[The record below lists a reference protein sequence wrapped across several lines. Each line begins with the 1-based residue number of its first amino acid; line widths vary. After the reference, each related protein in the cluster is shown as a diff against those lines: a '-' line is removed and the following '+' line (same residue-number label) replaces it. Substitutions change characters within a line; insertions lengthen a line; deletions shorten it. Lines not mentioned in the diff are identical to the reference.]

1 MADNAVLVD
10 QITRPVA
17 AEAALVVSA
26 DIKPLSNAHEGHR
39 WFAPAGGVVFAR
51 DPGLDGNGPT
61 AVMDAPGRAGQFPQ
75 VTAFLDAGDVDAH
88 ADSLFVLGV
97 APDGTRVT
105 GDEVNR
111 NRHTFSR
118 ISVQVAGTCTLA
130 ARKTERFRFGD
141 LVCASLQ
148 PSEVL
153 QFNGADADFVTRNLQ
168 PWQPN
173 QTRDPRGTSTLSP
186 AAISYNLLY
195 GLRSILAA
203 NPSAKLVEAAAP
215 AAPAT
220 GAGAAPV
227 AAFEVGAML
236 QGSWSRKTWMFLRD
250 RFEWPGDVVTN
261 SESNANV
268 QIGDSATEI
277 KDDVTEFAGVAFDG
291 DLRAEI
297 KRDKDGT
304 EHLDRAAASKGPIP
318 GAISLSDADQVR
330 KIIKRYTKIRD
341 KIGAKDSWDC
351 TTTYSQT
358 WRAVADAE
366 YSADGNGI
374 TLFPKPKV
382 TAPLGVV
389 SLTKANQESLMLC
402 LFYEALGRGPLAL
415 KDDTITGYLAA
426 PGDEWMTKLAEYS
439 ALVDAV
445 ASGSAG
451 AAERFDAE
459 IKTHRRAALRWAG
472 TTTAPFAR
480 VLEARP
486 PFPCR
491 RRPVRTLT
499 GAAAAAAA
507 TAAASAGGRQRAPRR
522 APVPSLGRLVAGAA
536 NGRSGA
542 SGGGRRAGGI
552 GGGGC
557 QTLHV

>member
-1 MADNAVLVD
+1 MADDSLLVD

-26 DIKPLSNAHEGHR
+26 DIKPLVKPQEGHR
-39 WFAPAGGVVFAR
+39 WFVPAGGVVFAR
-51 DPGLDGNGPT
+51 DPGLDGNRPT
-61 AVMDAPGRAGQFPQ
+61 GVMDAPGRAGQFPQ
-75 VTAFLDAGDVDAH
+75 VTAFLDEDDVDAH

-130 ARKTERFRFGD
+130 ARKTEQFRFGD

-148 PSEVL
+148 PSDEL
-153 QFNGADADFVTRNLQ
+153 RFNGADAGFVTRNLQ

-173 QTRDPRGTSTLSP
+173 QTRDPRGNNTLSP

-203 NPSAKLVEAAAP
+203 NPDAKLVEAAPP
-215 AAPAT
+215 AA

-227 AAFEVGAML
+227 AAFEVGTML

-250 RFEWPGDVVTN
+250 RFDWPGDVATN
-261 SESNANV
+261 TDTYPNDQIAESAR
-268 QIGDSATEI
+268 EI

-297 KRDKDGT
+297 KTDADGT
-304 EHLDRAAASKGPIP
+304 EHLDRATASKGTKP
-318 GAISLSDADQVR
+318 GAISLIIADQVR
-330 KIIKRYTKIRD
+330 TIIGRYTKIRD

-366 YSADGNGI
+366 DNPAGSL
-374 TLFPKPKV
+374 TLVPPPPDV
-382 TAPLGVV
+382 TGRGVV
-389 SLTKANQESLMLC
+389 SLTQANQVNLMLC

-415 KDDTITGYLAA
+415 TDDIITDYFAA
-426 PGDEWMTKLAEYS
+426 FRDEWRATLAEYS

-445 ASGSAG
+445 AGGSAE

-486 PFPCR
+486 PPPCR
-491 RRPVRTLT
+491 RLRPARTLT

-507 TAAASAGGRQRAPRR
+507 AAAGGRQRAPRR

-542 SGGGRRAGGI
+542 SGGGSRANGI
-552 GGGGC
+552 GGVGC
-557 QTLHV
+557 QTPHV